1 MSPSPTPPRTRSSHP
16 PSLLLRRWVVSL
28 GGGAFAEMRWLSFVP
43 WWNTAGLSD
52 CIPIVSAALT
62 AQTQF
67 FLIYQVRHPST
78 HRSSLWVPSF

>member
-1 MSPSPTPPRTRSSHP
+1 MSPSPTPTPPHPLLSSARCA
-16 PSLLLRRWVVSL
+16 LVRRWVVSL

-52 CIPIVSAALT
+52 CVPIVSAALT

-67 FLIYQVRHPST
+67 FLIYQVRYEHHTVRAP
-78 HRSSLWVPSF
+78 WC

>member
-1 MSPSPTPPRTRSSHP
+1 M
-16 PSLLLRRWVVSL
+16 RRWVVSL

-52 CIPIVSAALT
+52 CVPIVSASLT

-67 FLIYQVRHPST
+67 FLIYQVRSHTTPFELRGAEKRGWGAE
-78 HRSSLWVPSF
+78 HAFELGVGDA

>member
-1 MSPSPTPPRTRSSHP
+1 M
-16 PSLLLRRWVVSL
+16 SL

-52 CIPIVSAALT
+52 CVPIVSAALT

-67 FLIYQVRHPST
+67 FLIYQVRSHTTPFELRGAEKRGWGAE
-78 HRSSLWVPSF
+78 HAFEFGVGDA

>member
-1 MSPSPTPPRTRSSHP
+1 M
-16 PSLLLRRWVVSL
+16 SL

-52 CIPIVSAALT
+52 CVPIVSASLT

-67 FLIYQVRHPST
+67 FLIYQVSPAPP
-78 HRSSLWVPSF
+78 RSSLAVLSF